1 MSVCTWD
8 GFSYSKSLQIH
19 AGVRKHVRAAKLVK
33 DNSQLAAHAKSFAS
47 TGQVSVQ
54 TSKEVNEAF
63 KGTALVMTKK
73 AWIRLCRNLPS
84 SECGLPGK
92 SQCTYVR
99 GQRQS
104 WLRS

>member
-1 MSVCTWD
+1 M
-8 GFSYSKSLQIH
+8 
-19 AGVRKHVRAAKLVK
+19 
-33 DNSQLAAHAKSFAS
+33 S

-63 KGTALVMTKK
+63 KGMALGNEQKGLDQ
-73 AWIRLCRNLPS
+73 ALQESPS
-84 SECGLPGK
+84 SGCGLPGK
-92 SQCTYVR
+92 SQCTYMR